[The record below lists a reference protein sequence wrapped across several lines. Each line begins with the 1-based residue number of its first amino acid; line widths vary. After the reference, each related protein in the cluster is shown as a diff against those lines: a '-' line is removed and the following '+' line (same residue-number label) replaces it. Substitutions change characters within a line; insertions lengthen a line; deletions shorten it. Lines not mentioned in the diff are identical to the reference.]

1 MFEGRRSSST
11 SARTARS
18 MNRPEFRRIPRPSCP
33 LFVNLFGETITLS
46 ACSEET
52 TIRSAAIE
60 VEKLWGRHRAK
71 KLTEVLTMDIRPTSD
86 FRRVAKEPKAT
97 FRADSRTAARYRD
110 QPGDAWYMVKD
121 GGEIGRASCRESVCQ
136 YV

>member
-1 MFEGRRSSST
+1 MFEGRRASST

-33 LFVNLFGETITLS
+33 LFVNLFGETINLS

-71 KLTEVLTMDIRPTSD
+71 KLKEVLTMAIRPTSN
-86 FRRVAKEPKAT
+86 FRHDTTEQQQQSHAV
-97 FRADSRTAARYRD
+97 SRPTEQGRD
-110 QPGDAWYMVKD
+110 
-121 GGEIGRASCRESVCQ
+121 EGR
-136 YV
+136 

>member
-1 MFEGRRSSST
+1 
-11 SARTARS
+11 

-71 KLTEVLTMDIRPTSD
+71 KLTEVLTMVIRPTSA
-86 FRRVAKEPKAT
+86 FRRVDKETKAT
-97 FRADSRTAARYRD
+97 FRADSRPEDRGSDERSVGKEVVGT
-110 QPGDAWYMVKD
+110 
-121 GGEIGRASCRESVCQ
+121 CRIQWSRSNEKQ
-136 YV
+136 KK

>member
-18 MNRPEFRRIPRPSCP
+18 MNRPELRRIPRPSCP

-71 KLTEVLTMDIRPTSD
+71 KLTEVLTMDIRPTSV
-86 FRRVAKEPKAT
+86 FRHVEQEPKAT
-97 FRADSRTAARYRD
+97 FRADSRPHTLYRD
-110 QPGDAWYMVKD
+110 RPGDGGSTVKE
-121 GGEIGRASCRESVCQ
+121 GHRKS
-136 YV
+136 